1 MESPSLMRRFAAMLY
16 DSLLIIAL
24 LMFSMIPLLALYSG
38 DSEVVR
44 NLWWIPLYV
53 FLIIFGFFFGFW
65 RKAGQTLGMRTWR
78 IKLIDQATGNTI
90 NFSQALIRFAVAIPS
105 LAFFGVGY
113 IWLLFDKE
121 KLSMPDRA
129 SGTRLIFLEKVK

>member
-24 LMFSMIPLLALYSG
+24 LMVTMIPMVVLNNGEAVG
-38 DSEVVR
+38 DR
-44 NLWWIPLYV
+44 WWTFPYMVTIV
-53 FLIIFGFFFGFW
+53 FGFFFGFW

-78 IKLIDQATGNTI
+78 IKLIDQATGNTVS
-90 NFSQALIRFAVAIPS
+90 FSQAFIRFAVAIPS

-129 SGTRLIFLEKVK
+129 SGTRLILLEKVK